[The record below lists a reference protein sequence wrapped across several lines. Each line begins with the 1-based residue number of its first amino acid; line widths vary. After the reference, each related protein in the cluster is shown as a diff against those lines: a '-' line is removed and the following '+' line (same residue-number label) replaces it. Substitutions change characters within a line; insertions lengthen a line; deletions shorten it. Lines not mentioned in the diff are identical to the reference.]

1 MMLSVRIRKEFGGG
15 PRAASPAGGDAA
27 AGGFKLDVAFD
38 APPGVT
44 ILFGASGS
52 GKTLTL
58 KAIAGLVRPDSG
70 HIRLAELTLFDSSRR
85 IDLPI
90 RLRGVGYVFQNL
102 ALFPHLTALGNVEFP
117 LGQLP
122 RAERRARALSLL
134 EKFGIGHAAGRL
146 PRHIS
151 GGEAQR
157 VALARALAAA
167 PRLLLLDEPLSA
179 LDEPVK
185 LELISDLKALGDE
198 MRLPIIYVT
207 HNRDEAL
214 ALGERALIYE
224 RGRIVA
230 EGAPTE
236 VFQAPA
242 NASVARLTGVENIFE
257 GQVLSRSEETGTMMV
272 EVEGAEGGRCR
283 VEVPLGHC
291 AEGGRIS
298 LAVRSGDILLATSE
312 PGNISARNVLAGRIE
327 EIEERGAHT
336 LVRVACGVPW
346 VASVTRQSL
355 RELELSEGKHVWLA
369 FKTYSCR
376 VFEAGG

>member
-1 MMLSVRIRKEFGGG
+1 MMLSVRIRKEFTSR
-15 PRAASPAGGDAA
+15 PRDASLAGGDGAK
-27 AGGFKLDVAFD
+27 GGFVLDVAFD
-38 APPGVT
+38 APSGVT

-58 KAIAGLVRPDSG
+58 RTIAGLLRPDSG
-70 HIRLAELTLFDSSRR
+70 FIRLAELTLFDSSRR
-85 IDLPI
+85 IDLAV

-102 ALFPHLTALGNVEFP
+102 ALFPHLSALGNVEFP
-117 LGQLP
+117 LSQIP
-122 RAERRARALSLL
+122 RAERRGRALSLL
-134 EKFGIGHAAGRL
+134 ERLGISHTAGRL

-157 VALARALAAA
+157 VALARALATA

-185 LELISDLKALGDE
+185 LELISDLKTLGRE
-198 MRLPIIYVT
+198 LRLPIIYVT
-207 HNRDEAL
+207 HSRDEAL
-214 ALGERALIYE
+214 ALGERVLIYE

-230 EGAPTE
+230 EGTPSE
-236 VFQAPA
+236 VFRAPA
-242 NASVARLTGVENIFE
+242 SAGVAKLTGVENIFE
-257 GQVLSRSEETGTMMV
+257 GQVLSRSEETGTMLV
-272 EVEGAEGGRCR
+272 EVVGPDGGRCR
-283 VEVPLGHC
+283 VEVPLGRV
-291 AEGGRIS
+291 AEGGRVTV
-298 LAVRSGDILLATSE
+298 AVRSGDILLATSE

-336 LVRVACGVPW
+336 LVRVACGVSW

-355 RELELSEGKHVWLA
+355 RELELTGGQRVWLA

-376 VFEAGG
+376 VFETE